1 MPAADAAVVRD
12 HGEWLGAA
20 MGEGGR
26 DGAGMVDEYRA
37 FVGAWGFALADI
49 EVPTHVYQGLAD
61 TLVPPAWAKELAV
74 GIAGAELT
82 EYDGEGHMIAL
93 SHRAEIVDALVAPT

>member
-1 MPAADAAVVRD
+1 
-12 HGEWLGAA
+12 

-26 DGAGMVDEYRA
+26 NGAGMVDEYRA
-37 FVGAWGFALADI
+37 FVGPWGFSLGDI
-49 EVPTHVYQGLAD
+49 TVPTHVYQGTAD
-61 TLVPPAWAKELAV
+61 TLVPPAWAKELVA

-93 SHRAEIVDALVAPT
+93 SHRIDVVRALL